1 MVPTTTP
8 TKTQE
13 KGKADASAPAFLPV
27 RRVAPQ
33 QSPITQH
40 HAGATLACQENL
52 PAQKDGRR
60 GGPAGSNLFGVILR
74 RRRRDL
80 GLTQGQVARLV
91 GVSRPAVCQWETGKC
106 FPALPHTASLCELL
120 HLSPSLVIAAAGW
133 SQ

>member
-8 TKTQE
+8 TTTQE

-27 RRVAPQ
+27 GRVASQ
-33 QSPITQH
+33 QSPVAEH
-40 HAGATLACQENL
+40 HAGDPLACQEN
-52 PAQKDGRR
+52 PTAPKGRR

-74 RRRRDL
+74 RRRREF

-133 SQ
+133 SR